1 MQSEQERYRH
11 ESREYRDEINKK
23 RYVRPRN
30 QKLPGNGYIQY
41 TKFISPQIRAEHPEF
56 DMKERNRLIAT
67 GWKELGKEGQ
77 QKYIDEAKILY
88 EKFIKENP
96 EYYAVHLKRSLAK
109 RKATMDERKLEDEI
123 RKERRRERL

>member
-1 MQSEQERYRH
+1 
-11 ESREYRDEINKK
+11 
-23 RYVRPRN
+23 
-30 QKLPGNGYIQY
+30 
-41 TKFISPQIRAEHPEF
+41 
-56 DMKERNRLIAT
+56 MKERNRLIAT